1 MAEEIKIEQTN
12 NNKGILDDFK
22 ELMSG
27 GAAMIDKTPLDQFI
41 SILELEDYKF
51 DKIYPSIKKGIE
63 EGFED
68 SVVRTELLNAMKRM
82 PIMDIESEEKAARE
96 FIEEIKSNDEL
107 SDNKKDMLIMILEKG
122 ILASIDIYNNP
133 REKIIVQ
140 IEKLNPNAIIPTYAH
155 PTDAGADVSAVEVTV
170 VPAGKTVLVHTGLKL
185 AIPKGYEVQV
195 RPRSGLSLKTGLR
208 VANAPGTIDS
218 SYRGELGIIITNT
231 SSESYTIAAGDK
243 IAQILI
249 APTPM
254 MDFVETT
261 ISDTTDRGEGGFG
274 SSDA

>member
-12 NNKGILDDFK
+12 NNKGILNDFA

-27 GAAMIDKTPLDQFI
+27 GAAMVNKTSLDQFI

-68 SVVRTELLNAMKRM
+68 NVVRTDLLNAMKHM
-82 PIMDIESEEKAARE
+82 PIIDMESEEKAVRE

-133 REKIIVQ
+133 RERIIVQ

-155 PTDAGADVSAVEVTV
+155 PTDAGADIYSAESV
-170 VPAGKTVLVHTGLKL
+170 VVAAGETKIIKTGIKI
-185 AIPKGYEVQV
+185 AIPKGYAVFLY
-195 RPRSGLSLKTGLR
+195 PRSGMSAKTKIRL
-208 VANAPGTIDS
+208 ANSVGVIDS
-218 SYRGELGIIITNT
+218 QYNKEIGVIFDNNGEEDYQINVGDRIGQFVIMPVPMIEWKETNIK
-231 SSESYTIAAGDK
+231 ES
-243 IAQILI
+243 
-249 APTPM
+249 
-254 MDFVETT
+254 
-261 ISDTTDRGEGGFG
+261 DRGGFG
-274 SSDA
+274 STGK

>member
-1 MAEEIKIEQTN
+1 MAEEIKIER
-12 NNKGILDDFK
+12 NNKGIVNDFA

-27 GAAMIDKTPLDQFI
+27 GAAMVDKTSLDHFM
-41 SILELEDYKF
+41 SLLELEDYKF
-51 DKIYPSIKKGIE
+51 DKVYPLIKKDME

-68 SVVRTELLNAMKRM
+68 NIVRTDLLNAMKHM
-82 PIMDIESEEKAARE
+82 PIMDIEAEEKAIRE
-96 FIEEIKSNDEL
+96 FIEQIKSNDEL

-122 ILASIDIYNNP
+122 ILASIDVYNNP
-133 REKIIVQ
+133 REKITVQ

-155 PTDAGADVSAVEVTV
+155 PTDAGADVSAVEETI
-170 VPAGKTVLVHTGLKL
+170 VPAGETVLVHTGLKL

-208 VANAPGTIDS
+208 IANSVGTLDS
-218 SYRGELGIIITNT
+218 SYRGEVGIIITNT
-231 SSESYTIAAGDK
+231 DSESYTIAAGDK
-243 IAQILI
+243 IAQLLI

>member
-1 MAEEIKIEQTN
+1 MAEEIRIEQN
-12 NNKGILDDFK
+12 EKGILDDFT

-27 GAAMIDKTPLDQFI
+27 GVASVDKTSLDQFMA
-41 SILELEDYKF
+41 ILELEDYKF
-51 DKIYPSIKKGIE
+51 DKIYPSVRQGIE
-63 EGFED
+63 EGFNNNI
-68 SVVRTELLNAMKRM
+68 VRTDLLNAMKHM
-82 PIMDIESEEKAARE
+82 PIVDIEAEEKATRE
-96 FIEEIKSNDEL
+96 FIEQIKTNDEL

-122 ILASIDIYNNP
+122 ILASIDVYNNP
-133 REKIIVQ
+133 REKITVQ
-140 IEKLNPNAIIPTYAH
+140 IEKLNPNAVIPTYAH
-155 PTDAGADVSAVEVTV
+155 PTDAGADVSAVEETI
-170 VPAGKTVLVHTGLKL
+170 VPAGETVLVHTGLKF

-218 SYRGELGIIITNT
+218 SYRGELGIIITNIG
-231 SSESYTIAAGDK
+231 SESYTIAAGDK

>member
-1 MAEEIKIEQTN
+1 MAEEIKIERN
-12 NNKGILDDFK
+12 DKGILNDFT

-27 GAAMIDKTPLDQFI
+27 GAAMVDKTSLDQFM

-68 SVVRTELLNAMKRM
+68 NIVRTDLLNAMKHI
-82 PIMDIESEEKAARE
+82 PIVDMEAEEKAVRE
-96 FIEEIKSNDEL
+96 FIEQIKSNDEL

-122 ILASIDIYNNP
+122 ILATIDIYNNP
-133 REKIIVQ
+133 REKITVQ

-155 PTDAGADVSAVEVTV
+155 PTDAGADVSAVEETI

-185 AIPKGYEVQV
+185 AIPRGYEVQV

-218 SYRGELGIIITNT
+218 SYRGELGIIITNI

>member
-12 NNKGILDDFK
+12 NKGILNEFS

-27 GAAMIDKTPLDQFI
+27 GVASVNKTSLDQFMAV
-41 SILELEDYKF
+41 LELEDYKF
-51 DKIYPSIKKGIE
+51 DKIYPSIKQGIE
-63 EGFED
+63 EGFNED
-68 SVVRTELLNAMKRM
+68 IVRTDLLNAMKHA
-82 PIMDIESEEKAARE
+82 PIVDIEAEEKAIRE
-96 FIEEIKSNDEL
+96 FIEEIKSNDEF
-107 SDNKKDMLIMILEKG
+107 SDNKKDMLVMILEKG
-122 ILASIDIYNNP
+122 ILTSMDIYNNP
-133 REKIIVQ
+133 REKITVQ

>member
-12 NNKGILDDFK
+12 NKGILNEFS

-27 GAAMIDKTPLDQFI
+27 GVASVNKTSLDQFMAV
-41 SILELEDYKF
+41 LELEDYKF
-51 DKIYPSIKKGIE
+51 DKIYPSIKQGIE
-63 EGFED
+63 EGFND
-68 SVVRTELLNAMKRM
+68 DIVRTDLLNAMKHI
-82 PIMDIESEEKAARE
+82 PIVDIEAEEKAIRE

-107 SDNKKDMLIMILEKG
+107 SDNKKDMLVMILEKG
-122 ILASIDIYNNP
+122 ILTSMDIYNNP
-133 REKIIVQ
+133 REKITVQ

-155 PTDAGADVSAVEVTV
+155 PTDAGADVSAVEITV